1 MKEFI
6 IKKSNPGSDRYLY
19 NMSLKSEDEY
29 GTWAGNGFL
38 SFNPKVP
45 TSGWLKITR
54 KDRSAI
60 SVVCVTIECFVLM
73 NFGAIGCVRARHA
86 ALRTQA
92 N

>member
-45 TSGWLKITR
+45 TSG
-54 KDRSAI
+54 
-60 SVVCVTIECFVLM
+60 
-73 NFGAIGCVRARHA
+73 
-86 ALRTQA
+86 
-92 N
+92 